1 MTLKHFIERPVLA
14 SVISIVIVIAGL
26 IGLATLPV
34 EQYPDIAPPTVMVRA
49 SYPGASAETIQKSVI
64 VPLEQA
70 INGVEDMTYMT
81 SSAAVGSAS
90 VTVYFRQGTNADM
103 AAVNVQNKVSRATG
117 QLPPEVTQI
126 GVTTMKRQ
134 TSMVKIFSLY
144 SPDDS
149 YDETFLSN
157 YLKINVEPR
166 IQRIRG
172 VGEVFTLGAEYSM
185 RVWLKPDVMAQ
196 YKLIPS
202 DVTAAL
208 AEQNIESA
216 TGTLGENSQ
225 NTFQYT
231 MKYRGRHQTPEE
243 FGEIVLLSKPDGTLL
258 RLKDIAD
265 IELGSESYAYKG
277 YTNGHPGV
285 STMIFQTAG
294 SNATQVVNDVNA
306 LLDELQAELPKGIAI
321 AHLQSVNDFLYASMK
336 EVVKT
341 LFEAILLVILVV
353 YVFLQDIRSTL
364 IPTVSI
370 LVALVGTFGFLA
382 FAGFSINLLTLF
394 ALVLAIGTV
403 VDDAII
409 VVEAVQARFDAG
421 YKSSYMATIDAMS
434 GITSAI
440 VTSTLVFMAVFIPV
454 AMMGG
459 TSGVFYTQFGIT
471 MAVAVGLSAVNA
483 LTLSPALCAMIL
495 KPYLDENGEMR
506 DNFAA
511 RFRKAFNTAFG
522 ALVNKYKH
530 GVMLFIKHK
539 WLMWSTFAIAI
550 AALVLLM
557 NSTKTGLVPDEDQG
571 TIMVNV
577 TTPPGTSLEETYKV
591 LEVVASRISDIPQVE
606 NAMETAG
613 FNMIAS
619 AAGSSY
625 AMGIVKLKN
634 WDERPN
640 PEDEVQAVIGQ
651 IYARTAD
658 IKSAQ
663 IFAVAPPMISGY
675 GSTSGFSMY
684 LQDRAGGE
692 LTDFYQIF
700 QQFIGALNQRP
711 EIERAYSSFNI
722 NFPQYMVHI
731 DPAKA
736 KRAGVSPSTILS
748 TIAGY
753 YGGQY
758 ASYINRFSKM
768 YYVTLQSRPEDRLDV
783 ESLNNIYVRTDKG
796 EMAPVGEF
804 VELEKVYSSDVLNRF
819 NLYNAI
825 SVQGTAA
832 PGYSSGDAI
841 QAIREVADQVL
852 PKGYGYEF
860 DGITR
865 EEAQT
870 TSNTL
875 IIFGI
880 CLLFI
885 YLILS
890 ALYESYLIPFAV
902 ILAVPCGLMGSF
914 LFAKAMGLENNIY
927 LQTGIIML
935 IGLLSKTAILITE
948 YAADRRAAGMSLSQ
962 AAVSAAKARLRPILM
977 TVLTCVFGMIPLV
990 LSHGVGANGN
1000 STLGAGVIGGMI
1012 VGTLALLFLVPTLFI
1027 VFQTL
1032 QEKVKPLE
1040 FDPDPQWAV
1049 RAELEECKNEKEE
1062 E

>member
-1 MTLKHFIERPVLA
+1 MTLRHFIERPVLA
-14 SVISIVIVIAGL
+14 SVISIVIVIAGI
-26 IGLATLPV
+26 IGLASLPI

-49 SYPGASAETIQKSVI
+49 SYPGASAETIQKSVV
-64 VPLEQA
+64 VPLEEA
-70 INGVEDMTYMT
+70 INGVEDMTYIT
-81 SSAAVGSAS
+81 SSAAAGSAS
-90 VTVYFRQGTNADM
+90 ISVYFRQGVDPDM
-103 AAVNVQNKVSRATG
+103 AAVNVQNKVSSATG
-117 QLPPEVTQI
+117 QLPSEVTQI

-134 TSMVKIFSLY
+134 TSMIKIFSLY

-157 YLKINVEPR
+157 YLKINIEPR
-166 IQRIRG
+166 ILRIQG
-172 VGEVFTLGAEYSM
+172 VGEAFTLGADYSM

-196 YKLIPS
+196 YKLVPS

-216 TGTLGENSQ
+216 TGTLGENSD

-231 MKYRGRHQTPEE
+231 MKYRGRMQTPEE
-243 FGEIVLLSKPDGTLL
+243 FGEVVIRSDADGNVL

-265 IELGSESYAYKG
+265 IELGRESYAFKG

-285 STMIFQTAG
+285 SAIVFQTAG
-294 SNATQVVNDVNA
+294 SNATQVVNNINA
-306 LLDELQAELPKGIAI
+306 LLDEVEAELPKGVAI

-341 LFEAILLVILVV
+341 LIEAILLVVLVV

-370 LVALVGTFGFLA
+370 IVALVGTFAFLA
-382 FAGFSINLLTLF
+382 VAGFSINLLTLF

-483 LTLSPALCAMIL
+483 LTLSPALCALIL

-511 RFRKAFNTAFG
+511 RFRKAFNAAFG
-522 ALVNKYKH
+522 AMVGKYKH

-539 WLMWSTFAIAI
+539 WLMWSTLCLAF
-550 AALVLLM
+550 AALVVLM

-577 TTPPGTSLEETYKV
+577 TTAPGSTLSETNKV
-591 LEVVASRISDIPQVE
+591 MNEIAVRVKDIPQIRE
-606 NAMETAG
+606 FMQTAG
-613 FNMIAS
+613 YGMIA
-619 AAGSSY
+619 GQGTSY
-625 AMGIVKLKN
+625 GMCIIKLKD
-634 WDERPN
+634 WDERPKK
-640 PEDEVQAVIGQ
+640 EDEVNAVINQ

-658 IKSAQ
+658 IKDAQ
-663 IFAVAPPMISGY
+663 LFAVAPPMISGY
-675 GSTSGFSMY
+675 GTSTGFSMN
-684 LQDRAGGE
+684 LQDKAGGE
-692 LTDFYQIF
+692 LTDFYQVYLK
-700 QQFIGALNQRP
+700 FIAALNQRP
-711 EIERAYSSFNI
+711 EIARAYSTFNI
-722 NFPQYMVHI
+722 NFPQYMVDI
-731 DPAKA
+731 DAAKA
-736 KRAGVSPSTILS
+736 KRAGVSPTTILS
-748 TIAGY
+748 TLSGY

-758 ASYINRFSKM
+758 VSNINRFSKM
-768 YYVTLQSRPEDRLDV
+768 YYVTIQADPKYRLDT
-783 ESLNNIYVRTDKG
+783 ESLNNVFVRTDNG
-796 EMAPVGEF
+796 EMAPLSQF
-804 VELEKVYSSDVLNRF
+804 VHLTRVYSSEVLNRF
-819 NLYNAI
+819 NLYNSIA
-825 SVQGTAA
+825 VNGTAA
-832 PGYSSGDAI
+832 DGYSSGDAI
-841 QAIREVADQVL
+841 KAIEEVAAQVL
-852 PKGYGYEF
+852 PRGYGYEF

-870 TSNTL
+870 GSNS
-875 IIFGI
+875 IIIYGI
-880 CLLFI
+880 CILLI

-890 ALYESYLIPFAV
+890 ALYESFLLPFAV

-914 LFAKAMGLENNIY
+914 LLAKIMGLENNIY

-935 IGLLSKTAILITE
+935 
-948 YAADRRAAGMSLSQ
+948 DRKS
-962 AAVSAAKARLRPILM
+962 V
-977 TVLTCVFGMIPLV
+977 V
-990 LSHGVGANGN
+990 
-1000 STLGAGVIGGMI
+1000 
-1012 VGTLALLFLVPTLFI
+1012 
-1027 VFQTL
+1027 
-1032 QEKVKPLE
+1032 
-1040 FDPDPQWAV
+1040 
-1049 RAELEECKNEKEE
+1049 
-1062 E
+1062 